1 MTKRKLYRV
10 LALAVLLVLGIVG
23 GTAAYNTQTK
33 QAVNEFRTGEYAT
46 ELVEEFIPPSDWQPG
61 ISVNKDVKVRNTGTV
76 PVFASIKLHQ
86 SWVRQEDVTD
96 IDGNVIPPKK
106 GERIP
111 NTFQTPGGERYAALM
126 QWGEKVVLLDAGKAS
141 GDVAR
146 LGLSTVATAKDAAG
160 KWLLVRETPDSSGYL
175 TFYYMGVLGKGEE
188 TPLLLDGVTMNPDI
202 QASTIET
209 RTVWDKA
216 DKQWVTTTTKSPTY
230 DYQSS
235 RFTLTATMDTVQATA
250 SAVKTVLGAEDESA
264 QSVISYMETLAVSGR
279 EADYSRDDRVAL
291 KKLYLDEKDGTLSYT
306 PSAPGDNWFM
316 SHLNMMPGET
326 YEDTL
331 VIENQTGR
339 RCKVYMQVVP
349 DSVREGIPR
358 ELLEKISMEVYN
370 GNTLVYKGTALG
382 KDYDGSVQDLQKV
395 VLLGDYVAKATG
407 NLRVALTL
415 DKDTPL
421 KYADQLA
428 QIDWKFIVEEVSS
441 RGGGSSEKPPQTGD
455 SMNMPLYGAAAL
467 VSGIGVCIL
476 LCGQKKRRASR

>member
-1 MTKRKLYRV
+1 MKRRKLYRV

-23 GTAAYNTQTK
+23 GTTAYNTQTK

-46 ELVEEFIPPSDWQPG
+46 ELVEEFIPPSDWRPG
-61 ISVNKDVKVRNTGTV
+61 ISVNKDVKVRNKGTV

-86 SWVRQEDVTD
+86 SWVRQENVTD

-160 KWLLVRETPDSSGYL
+160 KWLLVRETPDSNGYL
-175 TFYYMGVLGKGEE
+175 TFYYMGVLGKGKE

-202 QASTIET
+202 QASTLGT
-209 RTVWDKA
+209 QTVWDKTA
-216 DKQWVTTTTKSPTY
+216 QQWITTATKNPTN
-230 DYQSS
+230 DYQCS

-250 SAVKTVLGAEDESA
+250 SAVKAMFGAESGVD
-264 QSVISYMETLAVSGR
+264 QTVINYLKDLAASSS
-279 EADYSRDDRVAL
+279 EADYSRDDRVTL

-339 RCKVYMQVVP
+339 RCKIYMQVVP
-349 DSVREGIPR
+349 KAVQEKLPR
-358 ELLEKISMEVYN
+358 ELLEKISMKVYN
-370 GNTLVYKGTALG
+370 EGTLIYNGTALG
-382 KDYDGSVQDLQKV
+382 KDYNDSLQDLQKV
-395 VLLGDYVAKATG
+395 VLLGEYGEKNVGK
-407 NLRVALTL
+407 LRVVLTL

-428 QIDWKFIVEEVSS
+428 QIDWKFIVEDAS
-441 RGGGSSEKPPQTGD
+441 GEKNPKTGD